1 MGKITSYVTTT
12 LSSKGQIVIPAPIRE
27 RYNFRVGDELLIEE
41 REDAIILKKA
51 RRKRKKS
58 LVQWMLDCPARDF
71 KIERVRDL
79 PKNIKL

>member
-1 MGKITSYVTTT
+1 MTTT
-12 LSSKGQIVIPAPIRE
+12 LSSKGQIVIPASIRE
-27 RYNFRVGDELLIEE
+27 RHNFRVGDELLIEE
-41 REDAIILKKA
+41 REDEIVLKKA

-71 KIERVRDL
+71 KIERVCDR

>member
-1 MGKITSYVTTT
+1 MTTT
-12 LSSKGQIVIPAPIRE
+12 LSSQGQIVIPASIRE
-27 RYNFRVGDELLIEE
+27 RHNFRVGDELLIDE
-41 REDAIILKKA
+41 REDEIILKKT

-71 KIERVRDL
+71 KIERVRDR

>member
-1 MGKITSYVTTT
+1 VTTT
-12 LSSKGQIVIPAPIRE
+12 LSSKGQIVIPASIRE
-27 RYNFRVGDELLIEE
+27 RHNFRVGDELLIEE
-41 REDAIILKKA
+41 REDEIILKKA